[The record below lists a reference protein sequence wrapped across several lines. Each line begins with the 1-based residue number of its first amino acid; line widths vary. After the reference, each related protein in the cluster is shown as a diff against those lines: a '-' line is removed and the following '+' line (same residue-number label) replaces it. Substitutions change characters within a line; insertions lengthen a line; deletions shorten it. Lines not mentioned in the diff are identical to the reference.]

1 MLVVDAELS
10 PSQARN
16 LEDATGIAICDREL
30 VILNVFLRNAR
41 TRRARIQVEIA
52 HLEYLRPR
60 IRGLGLDMDQ
70 QAGGMVK
77 ARGPGET
84 ASELLARQL
93 DGRLVE
99 LRKQLARLAR
109 SGDTQRKG
117 REACSRIVLVGYTN
131 AGKTSLMN
139 ALASAEL
146 SARDVPFETLDTTS
160 RCLTRHGGDV
170 ILSDTVGFIRR
181 LPPRL
186 LESFES
192 TLAEIVEASLVVV
205 VVDASDPEWEMHL
218 ELTEAQITR
227 LGAGQVPRFYV
238 LNKLDRVATAP
249 SPELLAGVGR
259 GHGAMAVCSHDPAA
273 MERLRAA
280 LIGLARKEHRQGA
293 GHGALRGHPGDDARV
308 RRVPRAR
315 GRGGGARLGADDR
328 GGAARGGTAAAR
340 GPGGTVMTASASLVE
355 IRGLLCRH
363 PGGAPAVSRAEPRP
377 RARARGARGAQRG
390 GQVHAAAASSRARR
404 RSSGARSCVGSSRG
418 SSAKTVD
425 PGEVE
430 RAVEWLQARARGDR
444 ASARAITQEA
454 AELGLA
460 PLAELVGGR
469 QSRGEAR
476 KLLLLA
482 ARLSAPALLL
492 LDEPTEDL
500 DEVGVAWLCRWLHRW
515 EHGAVVVSH
524 HRGLLQCFEHFFLVA
539 ESGCRHVPGS
549 FAALERLLEQESAA
563 REQQYVK
570 NLEVLDQQERRNEQI
585 LRRRQRKKNVGRL
598 HELDRCTS
606 KMRSTP
612 SAATHR
618 RARRGWPRS
627 ARSESRR
634 CAAGPRP
641 RAAR

>member
-1 MLVVDAELS
+1 MRFQSKPIEEHQEVPLADEGQWEQLVAHWAERHTGPTLPGSGQNRCYVVSVGDWVDDTQRDAQLAEILGLVRAQGDCVLGQQTLRRARPDPKTYLGRGAAAEVAARARDCGADMLVVDAELS

-16 LEDATGIAICDREL
+16 LEDATGIAICDREA

-280 LIGLARKEHRQGA
+280 LIGLARKEQR
-293 GHGALRGHPGDDARV
+293 RV
-308 RRVPRAR
+308 RVMVPYAATQVLTRAYAECRVLEAEAVER
-315 GRGGGARLGADDR
+315 GLVLTIEGAPHVVARLR
-328 GGAARGGTAAAR
+328 R
-340 GPGGTVMTASASLVE
+340 E
-355 IRGLLCRH
+355 
-363 PGGAPAVSRAEPRP
+363 
-377 RARARGARGAQRG
+377 AQE
-390 GQVHAAAASSRARR
+390 V
-404 RSSGARSCVGSSRG
+404 RS
-418 SSAKTVD
+418 
-425 PGEVE
+425 
-430 RAVEWLQARARGDR
+430 
-444 ASARAITQEA
+444 
-454 AELGLA
+454 
-460 PLAELVGGR
+460 
-469 QSRGEAR
+469 
-476 KLLLLA
+476 
-482 ARLSAPALLL
+482 
-492 LDEPTEDL
+492 
-500 DEVGVAWLCRWLHRW
+500 
-515 EHGAVVVSH
+515 
-524 HRGLLQCFEHFFLVA
+524 
-539 ESGCRHVPGS
+539 
-549 FAALERLLEQESAA
+549 
-563 REQQYVK
+563 
-570 NLEVLDQQERRNEQI
+570 
-585 LRRRQRKKNVGRL
+585 
-598 HELDRCTS
+598 
-606 KMRSTP
+606 
-612 SAATHR
+612 
-618 RARRGWPRS
+618 
-627 ARSESRR
+627 
-634 CAAGPRP
+634 
-641 RAAR
+641 